1 LDASSKTAPAEVAKT
16 RVWDLPT
23 RLFHWSL
30 AVCLITTY
38 VTGRIGGNA
47 MDWHMRGGF
56 TVLALVLF
64 RIVWGFIGGHH
75 ARFANF
81 VRGPAVVMEYLRT
94 IRTGIHRPTAGHNP
108 AGALSV
114 LALLALLLA
123 QAGLG
128 LFANDDIATEGPLA
142 KFVSDSTSSLL
153 TQLHRIN
160 ANVLLGLVALH
171 LAAIAFYFFRKGENL
186 IAPMIFGDK
195 HGMIATPSEDAL
207 AIRLRA
213 LIVLAFIGGLVYYV
227 VTQ

>member
-1 LDASSKTAPAEVAKT
+1 MSSTPDTAPEAIART

-30 AVCLITTY
+30 AACVIATY

-64 RIVWGFIGGHH
+64 RIFWGFVGSHH

-81 VRGPAVVMEYLRT
+81 VRGPAGVIEYLRT
-94 IRTGIHRPTAGHNP
+94 IRAGIHRPTAGHNP

-114 LALLALLLA
+114 LALLAVSLA
-123 QAGLG
+123 QAGFG

-142 KFVSDSTSSLL
+142 KYVSDSTSSLL
-153 TQLHRIN
+153 TQLHQIN
-160 ANVLLGLVALH
+160 ANVLLALVLLH
-171 LAAIAFYFFRKGENL
+171 VAAIAFYFFRKRENL
-186 IAPMIFGDK
+186 VVPMIFGDK
-195 HGMIATPSEDAL
+195 LGLIATPSEDAL

-213 LIVLAFIGGLVYYV
+213 LVVLALAAGLVYYV
-227 VTQ
+227 VTS